1 MKHKYINLVLSG
13 SGTLYPVQAG
23 AVIRLIELGYIPVAG
38 AASSG
43 GAIVLGYVASGRP
56 LNEQSALEMLISTL
70 PEKNNLINL
79 SLIDFVF
86 KQYLCDGN
94 KVEEAFKQVFVPT
107 FNDTSIPIHI
117 AVSNLSKGKYEFLS
131 SETHP
136 NVSLA
141 RAVRAS
147 MSLPFI
153 FKPVKIGKNYYEDPM
168 YSVNFPIEVFKDSNL
183 PTIGFR
189 FSVSAPTGLDKDLK
203 ISDGFL
209 SRTNILSRHTG
220 LLKARISLANQS
232 NTYMQSRILKNGQI
246 IELQSKYSGL
256 NFKMTEEDVVGMFN
270 EGKAMVNRL
279 SLQGLL

>member
-1 MKHKYINLVLSG
+1 MKPKSINLVLSG

-23 AVIRLIELGYIPVAG
+23 AVIRLIELGYLPVSG

-43 GAIVLGYVASGRP
+43 GAIVLGYLGSGRP
-56 LNEQSALEMLISTL
+56 LNEQAALDMLISTL
-70 PEKNNLINL
+70 PAKNNLIRL
-79 SLIDFVF
+79 SLVDFIF

-94 KVEEAFKQVFVPT
+94 KIEDAFKQVFVPT
-107 FNDTSIPIHI
+107 LNDTSIPVHI

-136 NVSLA
+136 NTSLA

-168 YSVNFPIEVFKDSNL
+168 YSVNFPIEVFKNSEI
-183 PTIGFR
+183 PTIGLR
-189 FSVSAPTGLDKDLK
+189 FSVSAPTGLDKNLK

-209 SRTNILSRHTG
+209 GKTNILSRHMG
-220 LLKARISLANQS
+220 LLKARISLANQA
-232 NTYMQSRILKNGQI
+232 NTYMQSRILKNGTI
-246 IELQSKYSGL
+246 IELNSSYSGL
-256 NFKMTEEDVVGMFN
+256 NFQMTEEDVVGMFN